1 MTNFTP
7 TATEV
12 GSRINGIEY
21 YISHIFGKH
30 LLTRVAYDVVSGT
43 FTIVIH
49 TLGASPHIRITVPS
63 VQDATEM
70 YASIKHELRTK
81 YPEYFI

>member
-21 YISHIFGKH
+21 YVYHIFGKH
-30 LLTRVAYDVVSGT
+30 MPTKVAYDVTNCT
-43 FTIVIH
+43 FSISVKPLFDMPI
-49 TLGASPHIRITVPS
+49 INITVPS
-63 VQDATEM
+63 VLDATDM
-70 YASIKHELRTK
+70 YASIKHELRTN